1 MTKALEQFIDAA
13 NESLA
18 VHKRKQDVIKQITA
32 LEVDRDLLSGKVV
45 ILENQMARNIC
56 WSRCARYIFATMHDF
71 TLNWCDEP
79 GEVINYIQADM
90 LFKSLDEKQ
99 FEFTCFTSYLRNANV
114 SVPISVLD
122 MPEDK
127 FVILLEKLTQENK
140 YKDEVAIQSEKC
152 SKLLKRKYEE
162 AIKALNDARFK
173 VETIRKEVDAAILS

>member
-114 SVPISVLD
+114 SVPISVLN

-140 YKDEVAIQSEKC
+140 HRDEAAVQSEKC
-152 SKLLKRKYEE
+152 SKLLKEE
-162 AIKALNDARFK
+162 YKKAIDELTAARLK